1 MVLEK
6 EVEGVHIASSVNNFD
21 LTGLNE
27 RLDPAHQ
34 NPMEEGKLSIT
45 VVLSDNLDKSWL
57 IFNGTIDTG
66 SNTKVGILV
75 GGKQ

>member
-21 LTGLNE
+21 LTGSNE

-34 NPMEEGKLSIT
+34 NPMEEGKPSIT

-57 IFNGTIDTG
+57 ILNGTIDTG
-66 SNTKVGILV
+66 LNTKVGILV
-75 GGKQ
+75 GGKR